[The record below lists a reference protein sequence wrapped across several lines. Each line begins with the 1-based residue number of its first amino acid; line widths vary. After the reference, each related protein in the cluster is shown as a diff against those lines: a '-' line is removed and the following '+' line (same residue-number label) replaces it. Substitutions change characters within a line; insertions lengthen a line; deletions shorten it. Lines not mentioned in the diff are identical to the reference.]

1 MHLSHICGVPPE
13 KVNVHY
19 RIAASSFHFNKL
31 FVYSVLE
38 FIVNSVNEFQ
48 KNNFFIFINLFH
60 AIGLFQYPLKK
71 ENLWFSNVFRE
82 YRKRPAAWNGLIVS

>member
-48 KNNFFIFINLFH
+48 KNNFYFYKSVSCHRSLSVPPEKRK
-60 AIGLFQYPLKK
+60 PL
-71 ENLWFSNVFRE
+71 VF
-82 YRKRPAAWNGLIVS
+82 